1 MKTLI
6 SVLLWLCFATSA
18 TANNYSIEKVK
29 DNVYRFSTGHY
40 HSVFMVT
47 DSGIIVTD
55 PINKEA
61 ANHLKKALSE
71 RFNKPIKYLVYSHNH
86 VDHVLGGE
94 VLAGQ
99 GVEVVAHDYAYED
112 LAWTKVPT
120 ALPTTTFFDQLTLRL
135 SDSSVQLKYY
145 GPNNGRGSVSMRF
158 MPANVLFVA
167 DWIVLG
173 RMPYKEL
180 PGYDI
185 HGMIRST
192 QQVLNEQPFDVFVGA
207 HADRGTRE
215 DVKRY
220 SNYLRALYA
229 KVRDGMLAGKSLDTL
244 QREIRLDEYSDLKMY
259 EEWLPLNIEGV
270 YKTLNEQ
277 SYFDRRPD
285 VKSN

>member
-1 MKTLI
+1 
-6 SVLLWLCFATSA
+6 
-18 TANNYSIEKVK
+18 
-29 DNVYRFSTGHY
+29 
-40 HSVFMVT
+40 
-47 DSGIIVTD
+47 
-55 PINKEA
+55 
-61 ANHLKKALSE
+61 
-71 RFNKPIKYLVYSHNH
+71 
-86 VDHVLGGE
+86 
-94 VLAGQ
+94 
-99 GVEVVAHDYAYED
+99 
-112 LAWTKVPT
+112 
-120 ALPTTTFFDQLTLRL
+120 
-135 SDSSVQLKYY
+135 
-145 GPNNGRGSVSMRF
+145 MRF